1 MRLPEAA
8 VLSLSES
15 SECDLTV
22 LAVVVVSF
30 GVMGRVLDAAVAVD
44 SPVRDAFVEPGAACG
59 DATTVK

>member
-1 MRLPEAA
+1 
-8 VLSLSES
+8 LSES